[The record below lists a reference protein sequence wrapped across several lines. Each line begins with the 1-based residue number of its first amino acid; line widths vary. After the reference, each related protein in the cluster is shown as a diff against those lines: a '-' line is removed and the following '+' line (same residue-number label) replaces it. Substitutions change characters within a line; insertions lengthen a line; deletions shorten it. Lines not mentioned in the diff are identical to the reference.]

1 MKSINRNTEGK
12 KKNAGRKVLIAA
24 AALVCFGLAGR
35 MGEMLQRPAED
46 QARLEQ
52 ALHSASAASVLE
64 NAAQSTGR
72 RTAPRATAAPQTAA
86 VQQTAA
92 PRPKGNSKDYG
103 RDIQGKWLQ
112 AGQYDR
118 KTGKYNA
125 SGTHYEG
132 FDRVFEWWID
142 EETLSFVQRINGEV
156 VLKQTEHYVVTGD
169 TLFNKDSLFTGT
181 IDIDGDELRVTTDNW
196 ITVFTRIE

>member
-1 MKSINRNTEGK
+1 MKSIHRNTEGK

-72 RTAPRATAAPQTAA
+72 RTAPRARRTA
-86 VQQTAA
+86 
-92 PRPKGNSKDYG
+92 S
-103 RDIQGKWLQ
+103 
-112 AGQYDR
+112 
-118 KTGKYNA
+118 
-125 SGTHYEG
+125 
-132 FDRVFEWWID
+132 
-142 EETLSFVQRINGEV
+142 
-156 VLKQTEHYVVTGD
+156 
-169 TLFNKDSLFTGT
+169 
-181 IDIDGDELRVTTDNW
+181 
-196 ITVFTRIE
+196 